1 MMWWTGSRPQ
11 TGVARRPP
19 WRGYR
24 PDKDGRASGQSFE
37 AKRNGSPVW
46 HQTLICDSLQRLA
59 VSREARCERNN
70 SNSHTVG
77 LHKHGSS
84 TRLRY
89 TVPGTQ
95 THLCNSTRQRLLCHS
110 GTKAHLHKPS
120 GRRPLY
126 HSIAGTKTCLRNPT
140 RRWLVRHSGTKA
152 HLPNSDNTA
161 ITLTGRC

>member
-1 MMWWTGSRPQ
+1 MIHALQNEAEWGVSAGGGRP
-11 TGVARRPP
+11 TRACAASHLHARRAL
-19 WRGYR
+19 RTLVN
-24 PDKDGRASGQSFE
+24 DNSSG
-37 AKRNGSPVW
+37 ARK
-46 HQTLICDSLQRLA
+46 C
-59 VSREARCERNN
+59 REARCERNN

-84 TRLRY
+84 TKLRY
-89 TVPGTQ
+89 TVPRTQ

-140 RRWLVRHSGTKA
+140 RRWHVRHSGTKA
-152 HLPNSDNTA
+152 HLSNSDNTA
-161 ITLTGRC
+161 ITPFTGRC